1 MLFGT
6 SLRAILARLESID
19 SRLSALE
26 QRIEKLDEGRRLE
39 EDLRIKREELTSLSA
54 QTLHLIEML
63 GEARRRVRELEKGNK
78 P

>member
-1 MLFGT
+1 MLFGN

-19 SRLSALE
+19 SRLAALE
-26 QRIEKLDEGRRLE
+26 QRIEKLDEGQRLA

>member
-19 SRLSALE
+19 SRLTALE
-26 QRIEKLDEGRRLE
+26 QRIEKLDEGRRLA
-39 EDLRIKREELTSLSA
+39 EDLRVKREELTSLSA

-63 GEARRRVRELEKGNK
+63 GEARRRVRELEKGDQ